1 MKRNVWNKLIKW
13 KNKKDRKPLILR
25 GARQVGKTYILQA
38 FGKECFS
45 RTHYLNFEK
54 HKQLAEIFAGD
65 LIPQNIL
72 RDLSF
77 YLNTPIN
84 EEKDLVIF
92 DEIQNVPRALTSLK
106 YFQEEL
112 PELAIC
118 AAGSLLGIQ
127 LSNESFPVGK
137 IEFLQM
143 FPMSFEEFLE
153 GTGEVKSFGFLQDR
167 KKTEA
172 IPQIVHARL
181 WEQLKM
187 YFVTGG
193 LPEIVNTFKEYK
205 DDVFVALQKTREKQ
219 DNLLLTYIADIA
231 KHSGKQ
237 NAMHIERLWQNIPAQ
252 LAKEQDGSAGK
263 FKFKGVIPGI
273 RRYSKLAGSI
283 DWLITAGLVIKV
295 RVVNSG
301 QLPFSAHTT
310 ENSFKLYISDVGLLG
325 ALSDLPPKSIM
336 DYGYGTYKGYFA
348 ENFAAQEFLCSS
360 GKELYCWKEGS
371 AEVEFLREING
382 EVLPIEIKSGGV
394 TQAKSIKV
402 FARKYRSR
410 YRTIF
415 SANNLFIDPSN
426 KVHRYPLY
434 LVGDFIKSEPNSIS
448 SP

>member
-1 MKRNVWNKLIKW
+1 LIMKRNIWNKLIEW
-13 KNKKDRKPLILR
+13 KNKKDRKPLVLK
-25 GARQVGKTYILQA
+25 GARQVGKTYILQV

-45 RTHYLNFEK
+45 RVHYLNFEK

-77 YLNTPIN
+77 YLNAPIN
-84 EEKDLVIF
+84 QENDLIVF

-127 LSNESFPVGK
+127 LSDESFPVGK
-137 IEFLQM
+137 IEFLNM

-153 GTGEVKSFGFLQDR
+153 GTGEVKSFEFLQNR
-167 KKTEA
+167 KKTET
-172 IPQIVHARL
+172 IPQIVHTHL
-181 WEQLKM
+181 WEQLKI

-193 LPEIVNTFKEYK
+193 LPEIVKTFREYK
-205 DDVFVALQKTREKQ
+205 DDLFAAMQKVREKQ

-237 NAMHIERLWQNIPAQ
+237 NAMHVERLWQNIPAQ

-283 DWLITAGLVIKV
+283 DWLVSAGLIIKV

-301 QLPFSAHTT
+301 LLPFSAHTT
-310 ENSFKLYISDVGLLG
+310 ENSFKLYVFDVGLLG

-348 ENFAAQEFLCSS
+348 ENFAAQEFLCSN

-371 AEVEFLREING
+371 AEVEFLREISG
-382 EVLPIEIKSGGV
+382 DVLPIEIKSGWV

-402 FARKYRSR
+402 FAQKYKSR

-415 SANNLFIDPSN
+415 SANNLFIDSIN

-434 LVGDFIKSEPNSIS
+434 VAGDFMKN
-448 SP
+448 